1 MEVCF
6 FRKFS
11 HYQLLKQRGKDVSF
25 DQLWVPH
32 EISGMIGFQ
41 GFLVR
46 HGSQPRGGN
55 LKCKECTPEN
65 DGYSSEIEAKQNIG
79 ILPMLFLVSVPLGH

>member
-1 MEVCF
+1 
-6 FRKFS
+6 
-11 HYQLLKQRGKDVSF
+11 
-25 DQLWVPH
+25 
-32 EISGMIGFQ
+32 MIGFQ
-41 GFLVR
+41 GFLGR
-46 HGSQPRGGN
+46 HGSEPRGDN